1 VTCNILKTGLSSV
14 VDSSSLP
21 EEANGRLVIKS
32 DAYHGFIKSQEQA
45 VGYFSGESEA
55 TKRPNFQSKS
65 GSNSGLAH
73 TSSPSITSIAPLG
86 KIDTNSAESQALQ
99 KKSHHESSGVAPDL
113 IVSAG
118 NSIRLETLS
127 WIGRI
132 QQKYG
137 VKSS

>member
-1 VTCNILKTGLSSV
+1 MVSSKAKSRLWDTSLANLRPLSV
-14 VDSSSLP
+14 RIFRARADLT
-21 EEANGRLVIKS
+21 
-32 DAYHGFIKSQEQA
+32 A
-45 VGYFSGESEA
+45 VW
-55 TKRPNFQSKS
+55 RD
-65 GSNSGLAH
+65 